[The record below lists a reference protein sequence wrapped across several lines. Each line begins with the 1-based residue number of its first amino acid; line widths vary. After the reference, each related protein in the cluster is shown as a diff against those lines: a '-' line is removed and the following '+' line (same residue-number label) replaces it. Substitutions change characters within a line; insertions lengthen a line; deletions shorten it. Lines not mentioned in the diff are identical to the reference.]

1 MKKFRVSGKGRGGGG
16 DGRRGQPLT
25 HLGLESGVPHG
36 GVPPRQCLIGKVGP
50 QLRPHLERYLLEEP
64 AAHLDVH
71 ALELLQGGQGRVAN
85 DLQRREDPLRVRRRP
100 GFRLV
105 VVNAPAVEAGPSAP
119 VHIDLRRKSEN
130 ARGSD
135 AASSSFPPS
144 AYPLRRARSVVP
156 PRLALAV
163 ICPDLLEEMLS
174 IGEQAAAGR
183 AKEMEDEMEGLSTP
197 ERGKCSTHEEVVE
210 VCSERANDGHYVL
223 YKRRLE
229 GKEGRARDALL
240 SSTVACGR
248 KGNHSLSPTPG
259 SLG

>member
-1 MKKFRVSGKGRGGGG
+1 MFRVSGKGRGGGG
-16 DGRRGQPLT
+16 DGRRGRPLT

-71 ALELLQGGQGRVAN
+71 ALELLQGGQGRVAD

-100 GFRLV
+100 GFRPVV
-105 VVNAPAVEAGPSAP
+105 VVNAPAVEGGPSAP

-156 PRLALAV
+156 LSLPPRLALAV
-163 ICPDLLEEMLS
+163 ICRDLLEEMLPS
-174 IGEQAAAGR
+174 SASKLLGW

-210 VCSERANDGHYVL
+210 VCSGRANDGHYVL
-223 YKRRLE
+223 YKR
-229 GKEGRARDALL
+229 
-240 SSTVACGR
+240 
-248 KGNHSLSPTPG
+248 N
-259 SLG
+259 